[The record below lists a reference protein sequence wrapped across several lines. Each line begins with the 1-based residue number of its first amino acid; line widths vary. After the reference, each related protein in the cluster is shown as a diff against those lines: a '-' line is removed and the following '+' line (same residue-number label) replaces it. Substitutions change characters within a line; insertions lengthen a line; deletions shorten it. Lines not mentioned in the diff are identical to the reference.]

1 MIPSSNFGEQP
12 HNVISPI
19 TCPLQA
25 EEEDA
30 RVSVGACEVNPEDSL
45 HEDSTKEDSDGKT
58 TEEDSDGKTQVDS
71 CDESQQFDNAAAA
84 TTTEKEPCVYCGQN
98 PCDWVTFEADICE
111 ECEELEQ
118 EKCNDKEIRHHAY
131 RLYTRLRYG
140 VLRKFDRRP
149 LPICV
154 RGEIMDN
161 WPDPNHSY
169 VGFQDALRDVSEI
182 G

>member
-12 HNVISPI
+12 GHVISPI
-19 TCPLQA
+19 TCSSQA
-25 EEEDA
+25 DEEDA
-30 RVSVGACEVNPEDSL
+30 IVSVGACEDSL
-45 HEDSTKEDSDGKT
+45 HEDSTEEDSDGKT

-84 TTTEKEPCVYCGQN
+84 TTPEKEPCVYCGQN

-111 ECEELEQ
+111 ECGELEQ
-118 EKCNDKEIRHHAY
+118 EKCNNKEIRYHAY